1 MEKPGAMKRVSIVSA
16 LLFGKWTVESG
27 FPEAGSSANIVSIA
41 SSNIKK
47 TLISNK
53 VEDEE

>member
-1 MEKPGAMKRVSIVSA
+1 MKQISLVSA
-16 LLFGKWTVESG
+16 LLFGKWKVESG
-27 FPEAGSSANIVSIA
+27 FREAGSSANIVSIA

-53 VEDEE
+53 VEIRNDTHPR